1 MTLAGTPL
9 APDRRL
15 QARAAPPDQCR
26 ATSDRPRLAL
36 IILSLPFSSSLSSQ
50 VGDECAQHRAM
61 LETSYPVENGIVKD
75 WTGMQHV
82 WDYTF
87 FEVRTRSS

>member
-1 MTLAGTPL
+1 
-9 APDRRL
+9 
-15 QARAAPPDQCR
+15 
-26 ATSDRPRLAL
+26 
-36 IILSLPFSSSLSSQ
+36 LSSARTRAYRVGLQ

-75 WTGMQHV
+75 WAGMQNI

-87 FEVRTRSS
+87 FGHSRGERERLPTQA